1 MANCP
6 NINLDSWKNLV
17 AARGEDIAYYLWD
30 KFNGVVPEAELTA
43 GIETL
48 KRIENEMGEKYW
60 KSLYIDKRLSNKED
74 FQSVGIPGVANK
86 FAPDFY
92 NVYHGTN
99 IYQLDDEGNLIL
111 TPSKNFEDKTTS
123 ISFTQ
128 IPVVAQD
135 YMLRKDGNIIIKI
148 KNQALGDNYDVES
161 AEEIA
166 VNGNKPFVVPKGQYE
181 IINVPTLAEKMRE
194 KYAKEVDERA
204 QTLRES
210 ASSDIDLLDSIYSE
224 RIAADNYAEIEE
236 YERGTEGGDVVPDWY
251 VPDEYLSSRAAR
263 KAYNTIKDKI
273 NKTFIV
279 NGLAEK
285 ILDIIRKGGNRI
297 DVNDQYLDNL
307 STYGTRYSPHG
318 GSLFDFLLNEINADK
333 TTRQAIVND
342 IKKIVDNNQQSA
354 IDFYNSEEQVAKRE
368 EQKRIDE
375 ENFKKFRQVVDEEID
390 FLPFQLVGTETSKA
404 SPETIAKIKNFL
416 GRIGVDVK
424 EYNSIVVNGV
434 KQNANAAALVTQKL
448 IQIVNGK
455 EGVALTEE
463 AMHFALEIIKQTN
476 PALYNKLLREINSYQ
491 LYKQVL
497 ADYGTD
503 PLYQTPEGKPDIR
516 KLKDEAIAKVL
527 SETIVNQN
535 EGSLE
540 KPENLARVES
550 WWTNIVD
557 WLKNLFNI
565 KSGFDEA
572 ALKVLSGEEI
582 GTADDIRAEEGSA
595 FLQKSKQDDS
605 VDRLKSMD
613 SRLSIK
619 DTTVN
624 DKTEPRYFLDDTTQ
638 ISGRVSDEIKNWYS
652 KRFNNNEITKDDR
665 DKAIDEMKKDKG
677 TKGHADQDYLIRGL
691 ADGRGGVLVDEN
703 GYLRAEPLDDSGY
716 VSQIDPNDPDRVIY
730 NTLKENLYERLQSF
744 GEGTRFLS
752 EVKIYDP
759 KFNKAGT
766 IDLIAI
772 TKDGKIH
779 LLDWKFMDLNVDVYT
794 DVPWYKVA
802 AWKNQMDQYKTM
814 LINAYGFK
822 SQDFGQTRMIPI
834 RTVYSGS
841 TLLGIEIGAVDP
853 KEITDDYLIPVGL
866 EEEATG
872 NEQVDSL
879 LKELNADYKL
889 LSEKSVLP
897 SEKKEKAVQLN
908 ALFSAIRQLQM
919 RQNIAPLLEEA
930 KLLNNYVQ
938 KVINRFETEWKG
950 NDPLGYTEEDRNAF
964 LKEIRDAEKM
974 LGTYTTLDINLSDM
988 FLSGGEENEK
998 LENEVAKTV
1007 RFARNLEDKLD
1018 RTKTAFVRDFVGKSE
1033 KVKDVTKEEKEIGI
1047 VAKWFSD
1054 TATLQLNSAK
1064 ILFRKANRALTKAAM
1079 DSVDLARELQEIEG
1093 RYKKWAASKGLSK
1106 KDYFNYIKK
1115 KGKNELIDEYN
1126 PEFYKE
1132 LKSRIDRRDPDLFAW
1147 IKDNVDIKAY
1157 NEFLQEQ
1164 IKKETESINQRY
1176 KDRMEFNQA
1185 TGEFY
1190 LSEEQERKK
1199 EFELNKMKKAY
1210 NTSTTTGAGWLQY
1223 DFIKKFPKTEKWESE
1238 QWKELFKKDSSGNY
1252 VNKPA
1257 VDLYNYIRKINDDY
1271 RQIGYLG
1278 RGEERVFLPWVRKS
1292 LVESL
1297 LSGGR
1302 VNLIEQFLRSITV
1315 DPNAD
1320 TGLGKVD
1327 KSGKPIDE
1335 IPKYF
1340 TSEIEGDVSEDLFR
1354 NLALYN
1360 NMALKYKYL
1369 SQIEQQAL
1377 ALVEVEQ
1384 NKGAIATSWFSKTQ
1398 YDKKTGKVVVVANNS
1413 KNAELID
1420 NMVKGIIYGQR
1431 YLKSDTFDQA
1441 LGRLGKVGER
1451 INKVLGVKIFPDVEG
1466 RVISLNKSL
1475 STLNRTFSL
1484 QTMGLNP
1491 LSATSNLF
1499 GGTSQSLINSGK
1511 YFTKADYLASESKV
1525 NAKWLNFISEEEKK
1539 KYIGALDYFLPLTE
1553 NYTNEIAKE
1562 LSLNALTADGI
1573 QNFLMSLM
1581 RNSDKHVQTV
1591 NFFAYLNNSVV
1602 IDGNV
1607 VNAREYLRTTPEYSN
1622 MYEGTADQR
1631 KQREKKFEDDVK
1643 KLVDEK
1649 GVLKVAQVV
1658 DNKFVIPGV
1667 DRKSESVIDLRRK
1680 VQQVSKDALG
1690 NLTEDSRRLIDM
1702 NIYGNS
1708 FMLFKNWIPR
1718 LVDVRIGDLKYNS
1731 ASDAYEWGRMRV
1743 TYSMLSFNVLQS
1755 ISRLRNAIAGND
1767 EGVAYMR
1774 EMYEKKKEEYETET
1788 GKTLELT
1795 ESEFIDLV
1803 RRNLQSQM
1811 IDLMFYLTLIGLFW
1825 ALKANAPD
1833 DDEDPLV
1840 KNRYR
1845 VIMRATD
1852 KLKDEIAYF
1861 YNPANLLAI
1870 VSGGVFPAI
1879 GQLNNYEKLLK
1890 NFMQEM
1896 FGVIINDKEMTD
1908 DAHVIKYVM
1917 KSFPIAN
1924 QLSQYLPVF
1933 APDVAKDLG
1942 IKMQSQSGI
1951 R

>member
-1 MANCP
+1 MSKCALDIRKDIIRAVGKKLTLNGAIVEGDIGYFTNP
-6 NINLDSWKNLV
+6 NKASSVINAVNKEFNDGSLIKEGEKGSFSIIPSDALV
-17 AARGEDIAYYLWD
+17 ALYLNEYNRKQEEGAKLLQEEEIARGGYTEEARGE
-30 KFNGVVPEAELTA
+30 F
-43 GIETL
+43 
-48 KRIENEMGEKYW
+48 
-60 KSLYIDKRLSNKED
+60 
-74 FQSVGIPGVANK
+74 FQ
-86 FAPDFY
+86 
-92 NVYHGTN
+92 
-99 IYQLDDEGNLIL
+99 LE
-111 TPSKNFEDKTTS
+111 
-123 ISFTQ
+123 
-128 IPVVAQD
+128 
-135 YMLRKDGNIIIKI
+135 
-148 KNQALGDNYDVES
+148 
-161 AEEIA
+161 
-166 VNGNKPFVVPKGQYE
+166 
-181 IINVPTLAEKMRE
+181 
-194 KYAKEVDERA
+194 
-204 QTLRES
+204 
-210 ASSDIDLLDSIYSE
+210 
-224 RIAADNYAEIEE
+224 
-236 YERGTEGGDVVPDWY
+236 GTE
-251 VPDEYLSSRAAR
+251 L
-263 KAYNTIKDKI
+263 
-273 NKTFIV
+273 
-279 NGLAEK
+279 
-285 ILDIIRKGGNRI
+285 
-297 DVNDQYLDNL
+297 
-307 STYGTRYSPHG
+307 
-318 GSLFDFLLNEINADK
+318 
-333 TTRQAIVND
+333 
-342 IKKIVDNNQQSA
+342 
-354 IDFYNSEEQVAKRE
+354 
-368 EQKRIDE
+368 
-375 ENFKKFRQVVDEEID
+375 
-390 FLPFQLVGTETSKA
+390 SKA

-638 ISGRVSDEIKNWYS
+638 ISGRVSDEIKDWYS
-652 KRFNNNEITKDDR
+652 RRFKNNEITKSEK

-1033 KVKDVTKEEKEIGI
+1033 KVEDVTKEEKEIGI

-1896 FGVIINDKEMTD
+1896 FGVIINDKGMTD

>member
-1 MANCP
+1 MSKCALDIRKDIVNTVGKKLTIDGAIVDGNVGYFP
-6 NINLDSWKNLV
+6 NPNKASSVINAINKQFNDPSLV
-17 AARGEDIAYYLWD
+17 QES
-30 KFNGVVPEAELTA
+30 
-43 GIETL
+43 
-48 KRIENEMGEKYW
+48 EK
-60 KSLYIDKRLSNKED
+60 
-74 FQSVGIPGVANK
+74 G
-86 FAPDFY
+86 
-92 NVYHGTN
+92 
-99 IYQLDDEGNLIL
+99 
-111 TPSKNFEDKTTS
+111 
-123 ISFTQ
+123 SFT
-128 IPVVAQD
+128 ISPSEELVGK
-135 YMLRKDGNIIIKI
+135 YLNEYNRK
-148 KNQALGDNYDVES
+148 QEEEARLLQE
-161 AEEIA
+161 EEIA
-166 VNGNKPFVVPKGQYE
+166 RGGY
-181 IINVPTLAEKMRE
+181 T
-194 KYAKEVDERA
+194 
-204 QTLRES
+204 
-210 ASSDIDLLDSIYSE
+210 
-224 RIAADNYAEIEE
+224 EE
-236 YERGTEGGDVVPDWY
+236 ERGE
-251 VPDEYLSSRAAR
+251 
-263 KAYNTIKDKI
+263 
-273 NKTFIV
+273 F
-279 NGLAEK
+279 
-285 ILDIIRKGGNRI
+285 
-297 DVNDQYLDNL
+297 
-307 STYGTRYSPHG
+307 
-318 GSLFDFLLNEINADK
+318 
-333 TTRQAIVND
+333 
-342 IKKIVDNNQQSA
+342 
-354 IDFYNSEEQVAKRE
+354 
-368 EQKRIDE
+368 
-375 ENFKKFRQVVDEEID
+375 
-390 FLPFQLVGTETSKA
+390 FQLEGTETSKA

-424 EYNSIVVNGV
+424 SYDSIVINGV
-434 KQNANAAALVTQKL
+434 KQNANAAALITQKL

-463 AMHFALEIIKQTN
+463 SMHFAVEIIKQTN
-476 PALYNKLLREINSYQ
+476 PALYNKLLKEINSYQ

-497 ADYGTD
+497 ADYGAD

-527 SETIVNQN
+527 SETVVNQN
-535 EGSLE
+535 EGSIE

-550 WWTNIVD
+550 WWTDIVE

-582 GTADDIRAEEGSA
+582 GTADDIRAQEGAA
-595 FLQKSKQDDS
+595 FLQKTKQEDS

-619 DTTVN
+619 DVIT
-624 DKTEPRYFLDDTTQ
+624 DGKTEPRYFLDGTLK
-638 ISGRVSDEIKNWYS
+638 ILGRVSDEIKTWYS
-652 KRFNNNEITKDDR
+652 RRFNNNEITKSEK
-665 DKAIDEMKKDKG
+665 DKAIDEMKRDKG

-691 ADGRGGVLVDEN
+691 NDGRGGILVDDN
-703 GYLRAEPLDDSGY
+703 GYLRSDPIDDSGY
-716 VSQIDPNDPDRVIY
+716 VPQIDPNDPERVIY
-730 NTLKENLYERLQSF
+730 ETLKENLRERLASF

-779 LLDWKFMDLNVDVYT
+779 LLDWKFMDLNADVYT

-822 SQDFGQTRMIPI
+822 SEDFGQTRMIPI
-834 RTVYSGS
+834 RTIYSGS

-872 NEQVDSL
+872 NEQIDSL
-879 LKELNADYKL
+879 LKELNADYKM

-908 ALFSAIRQLQM
+908 AMFSAIRQLQM

-930 KLLNNYVQ
+930 KILNNYVQ

-950 NDPLGYTEEDRNAF
+950 NDPMGYTEDDRDAF
-964 LKEIRDAEKM
+964 LKEVRDAEKM
-974 LGTYTTLDINLSDM
+974 LGTYTSLDINLSDM
-988 FLSGGEENEK
+988 FLSGGPENEQ

-1007 RFARNLEDKLD
+1007 RLARNLEDKLN
-1018 RTKTAFVRDFVGKSE
+1018 RTKTAFVKDFVGKSE
-1033 KVKDVTKEEKEIGI
+1033 KVDDVTKEEKEIGI
-1047 VAKWFSD
+1047 IAKWFSD
-1054 TATLQLNSAK
+1054 TATLQLNSTK
-1064 ILFRKANRALTKAAM
+1064 ILFRKTSRALTNAVR
-1079 DSVDLARELQEIEG
+1079 DSVDLGRELQEIEA
-1093 RYKKWAASKGLSK
+1093 RYKKWASSKGLSK
-1106 KDYFNYIKK
+1106 KDYFDVIKK
-1115 KGKNELIDEYN
+1115 KGKNELIDEYD

-1132 LKSRIDRRDPDLFAW
+1132 LKSRIDRRDPDLFTW
-1147 IKDNVDIKAY
+1147 VKNNVDIKAY
-1157 NEFLQEQ
+1157 NNFLQEQ
-1164 IKKETESINQRY
+1164 IKKETEDINQRY
-1176 KDRMEFNQA
+1176 RDRMELDKT

-1199 EFELNKMKKAY
+1199 EFDINKMKKAY

-1223 DFIKKFPKTEKWESE
+1223 DFIKKFPKADKWESDE
-1238 QWKELFKKDSSGNY
+1238 WKELFKKDAAGNY

-1292 LVESL
+1292 TVEIL
-1297 LSGGR
+1297 MSGGR
-1302 VNLIEQFLRSITV
+1302 VNLFEQFLRSITV
-1315 DPNAD
+1315 DPDAD
-1320 TGLGKVD
+1320 TGLGKLD

-1340 TSEIEGDVSEDLFR
+1340 TSEIEKDVSEDLFK

-1360 NMALKYKYL
+1360 GMALKYKYL

-1384 NKGAIATSWFSKTQ
+1384 NKGAIATSWFSKTK
-1398 YDKKTGKVVVVANNS
+1398 YDKKTGKVEIVANNS
-1413 KNAELID
+1413 KNTELID
-1420 NMVKGIIYGQR
+1420 SMVKGIIYGQK

-1441 LGRLGKVGER
+1441 LGRLGSVGEK
-1451 INKVLGVKIFPDVEG
+1451 INKKLGVKIFPEGLEG

-1475 STLNRTFSL
+1475 STLNKTFQL
-1484 QTMGLNP
+1484 QAMGLNP

-1499 GGTSQSLINSGK
+1499 GGTSQSIINSGK
-1511 YFTKADYLASESKV
+1511 YFTKGDYMSAEAKI
-1525 NAKWLNFISEEEKK
+1525 NAKALNFISDEEKRK
-1539 KYIGALDYFLPLTE
+1539 IVGALDYFLPLTE
-1553 NYTNEIAKE
+1553 NYTYEMAKD
-1562 LSLNALTADGI
+1562 LSLNALTSEGI
-1573 QNFLMSLM
+1573 QNFLMGLM

-1591 NFFAYLNNSVV
+1591 NFLAYLNNSVV
-1602 IDGNV
+1602 VDGNV
-1607 VNAREYLRTTPEYSN
+1607 VNAREYLRSTPEYSN
-1622 MYEGTADQR
+1622 MYEGTAEQR
-1631 KQREKKFEDDVK
+1631 KQREKNFDKDVE
-1643 KLVDEK
+1643 KLINEK
-1649 GVLKVAQVV
+1649 GVLKLGQVV

-1667 DRKSESVIDLRRK
+1667 DRKSESVIELRRK

-1690 NLTEDSRRLIDM
+1690 NQTDDSRRLIDM

-1731 ASDAYEWGRMRV
+1731 ASDAYDWGRMRV
-1743 TYSMLSFNVLQS
+1743 TYSMLSFDVIKS
-1755 ISRLRNAIAGND
+1755 INRLRNALVAND
-1767 EGVAYMR
+1767 KGVAYMR
-1774 EMYEKKKEEYETET
+1774 EMFDKKKDEYETET
-1788 GKTLELT
+1788 GKTLEMT

-1811 IDLMFYLTLIGLFW
+1811 IDLMFYLSLIGLFW

-1845 VIMRATD
+1845 FMMRATD
-1852 KLKDEIAYF
+1852 KLKDEIGYF
-1861 YNPANLLAI
+1861 YNPTNLLSI
-1870 VSGGVFPAI
+1870 VSGGGIFPAMA
-1879 GQLNNYEKLLK
+1879 QLDNYGKLVK

-1896 FGVIINDKEMTD
+1896 FGVIISDQEMRD
-1908 DAHVIKYVM
+1908 DAKVIKYIM
-1917 KSFPIAN
+1917 KSFPATS
-1924 QLSQYLPVF
+1924 QLAQYMPVF

-1942 IKMQSQSGI
+1942 IKMQSRSGI